1 MKKMILA
8 IVVSVFAVPACATT
22 SQVSAPNVGD
32 ETLDSRTYCRN
43 LSKAKGGDYRIEE
56 ECLIEEYQAQTTIS
70 SLQVP
75 PETSQKCRKIAQD
88 AGGSYQ
94 VMEMCIQK
102 ELKDKGK

>member
-1 MKKMILA
+1 MKKMLLA

-32 ETLDSRTYCRN
+32 ENLDSRTYCRN

-56 ECLIEEYQAQTTIS
+56 ECLIEEYQAQTTIT

-75 PETSQKCRKIAQD
+75 TETAQKCRKIAQD

-94 VMEMCIQK
+94 VMEKCIQK
-102 ELKDKGK
+102 ELNDKGK